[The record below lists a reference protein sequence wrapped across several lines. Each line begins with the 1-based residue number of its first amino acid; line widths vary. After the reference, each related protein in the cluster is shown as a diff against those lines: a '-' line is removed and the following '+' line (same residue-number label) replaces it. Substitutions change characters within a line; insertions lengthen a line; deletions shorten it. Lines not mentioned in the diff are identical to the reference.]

1 MGAMGGRRRRGD
13 WDAIAAGWDPHVL
26 VRTDPRWPEQFL
38 YGREAVIDWQK
49 GVWES
54 LGPDVHIEEI
64 VDLGDRLLTRFCW
77 KTRGQH
83 SGIERDLRWSQVN
96 TYRDGLVVFGKGGEA
111 VEYSLSER
119 KAVAKWTDEGAVG
132 ITITGD
138 ISTSED
144 PGFWR

>member
-1 MGAMGGRRRRGD
+1 MSQENVDIMRESLEAIRRGD

-54 LGPDVHIEEI
+54 LGPDVHIEEN

-83 SGIERDLRWSQVN
+83 SGIERDLRWSQIN
-96 TYRDGLVVFGKGGEA
+96 TYRDGLVVFA
-111 VEYSLSER
+111 EYFLDHEQAL
-119 KAVAKWTDEGAVG
+119 KAVGLE
-132 ITITGD
+132 
-138 ISTSED
+138 E
-144 PGFWR
+144 